1 VEFHGDNNDQQA
13 APQNMPSTMVAEMM
27 PFTKPSLFE
36 SFFIYKNICLSYIT
50 SGTKKKI
57 PERKTNS
64 ITTGAESIFL
74 N

>member
-1 VEFHGDNNDQQA
+1 MEIITTSKLHLKICLL
-13 APQNMPSTMVAEMM
+13 SMVAEMM
-27 PFTKPSLFE
+27 PFTKPSLFK